1 MNYEVR
7 FTNEDGDSFAL
18 TCVTRADAEF
28 AAHIGEESGYEVD
41 IVAIADE
48 QP

>member
-28 AAHIGEESGYEVD
+28 AAYLGETSGYEVD
-41 IVAIADE
+41 VVSIEDE